1 MRRIVAC
8 ESQIAMACRDKAGV
22 GIGIGRQCC
31 HRIPHRMRQALVSFD
46 GEACQQAA
54 QIAEMRR
61 SSGMGNASTSGAFPQ
76 ADRIRAGYQNN
87 IGNGIQQR
95 AAERAMV
102 VFAPGLGR
110 DRHGTTMLCDEL
122 LDNGNSW
129 QP

>member
-1 MRRIVAC
+1 
-8 ESQIAMACRDKAGV
+8 
-22 GIGIGRQCC
+22 
-31 HRIPHRMRQALVSFD
+31 MRQAQVSFG

-54 QIAEMRR
+54 QIAEMWRG
-61 SSGMGNASTSGAFPQ
+61 SGMGNASTSGAFPQ
-76 ADRIRAGYQNN
+76 ADRIRPGRQNN

-95 AAERAMV
+95 AAQRAMV
-102 VFAPGLGR
+102 VFALGLGR